1 MNLPSFFSFPKES
14 TLKVLRIGKIGP
26 GGISL
31 QRLEKLFIRLGKTK
45 TYSLLPKELKKPR
58 KKSGRPVI
66 LLFTGG
72 YQRFLHVIPL
82 LDKYGLKAVL
92 ALPVGLIG
100 QYDSWQEPHQ
110 GPWQDLLTQEQIK
123 HLSKNPNIAFATMGM
138 DGTNLQNLPQDI
150 AIWQLTESKVRLERL
165 CAQAVTATFFAQK
178 DPTDFAVLS
187 AAAQHYEWIFTHQ
200 KGNHVFPPERSL
212 KTIPVRRFR
221 PFMWI

>member
-1 MNLPSFFSFPKES
+1 MNLPSFFSFPKEP

-58 KKSGRPVI
+58 KREGRPVI

-92 ALPVGLIG
+92 ALPHSGRSIFIRRTYSSSRSRPLCCTWCIG
-100 QYDSWQEPHQ
+100 IGSH
-110 GPWQDLLTQEQIK
+110 GK
-123 HLSKNPNIAFATMGM
+123 F
-138 DGTNLQNLPQDI
+138 DI
-150 AIWQLTESKVRLERL
+150 ANL
-165 CAQAVTATFFAQK
+165 
-178 DPTDFAVLS
+178 
-187 AAAQHYEWIFTHQ
+187 
-200 KGNHVFPPERSL
+200 
-212 KTIPVRRFR
+212 FR
-221 PFMWI
+221 